1 MPSSAALAF
10 VLLSATSMVAAD
22 MQPDVSSCIASAGAG
37 YGVERR
43 LSPVFLRGDFDGD
56 GKADLAV
63 VVGRK
68 RKRGIVVCRAAGAP
82 IVLGAGLAFNDMA
95 DLDFSGWSLH
105 PRKRAVARGAGV
117 GRPPALAG
125 DALLLEW
132 ESGSGLVYWNGKRF
146 VWYQQGD

>member
-1 MPSSAALAF
+1 
-10 VLLSATSMVAAD
+10 MVAAD
-22 MQPDVSSCIASAGAG
+22 MHPDVSSCIASAGASYAVG
-37 YGVERR
+37 HTV
-43 LSPVFLRGDFDGD
+43 SPVFLRGDFDGN

-63 VVGRK
+63 AVSRNG
-68 RKRGIVVCRAAGAP
+68 KRGIVVCRAAGTP
-82 IVLGAGLAFNDMA
+82 IVLGAGVAFNDMA
-95 DLDFSGWSLH
+95 DLDFSGWSMH